1 MFAMDEID
9 KTKEIKAAIEELLKS
24 EDMARVNSILRG
36 LWQFCSYL
44 LVPQWG
50 RIKRNE

>member
-24 EDMARVNSILRG
+24 EEIGGSRRNSYIG
-36 LWQFCSYL
+36 TY
-44 LVPQWG
+44 
-50 RIKRNE
+50 